1 MARVRDQGPWRA
13 VLALFQNRGV
23 PATRVLS
30 LDGLDALIGALAA
43 GGRQVVGPS
52 RRGDVVDLDE
62 VQSVT
67 DLPAGLADEQSPGR
81 YRIQATDEPLLF
93 AHTVTATSPRRW
105 LHPPH
110 ETLVRIRRVDG
121 SFAVDPRP
129 ADDPPLALVGIR
141 PCDVHG
147 IDVADR
153 VARAG
158 GDQRAVARRAA
169 TIVVAANCTRAD
181 ETCFCDSTGTGPE
194 ATTGHD
200 LALTEIHDDDGHR
213 FLVDIG
219 TDRGAQLLEGLPSR
233 PATDHDRQ
241 AAADGIEQA
250 RRQQQRALET
260 EGLHDALLGVL
271 EHPRWDD
278 VADRCL
284 SCGNCTLVCPT
295 CFCTTVEDRTD
306 LLGEWTERSRRWE
319 SCFSLDHSHLGEGS
333 VRDTV
338 HHRYRQWLTHKLATW
353 EDQFGESGCVGCGR
367 CITWCPV
374 GIDLTE
380 EVAALRLVPVDR

>member
-1 MARVRDQGPWRA
+1 MARRPG
-13 VLALFQNRGV
+13 LTQNRGV
-23 PATRVLS
+23 PGTQVLS
-30 LDGLDALIGALAA
+30 LDGLDALIAALAA
-43 GGRQVVGPS
+43 DGRQVVGPS
-52 RRGDVVDLDE
+52 RRGDVIDLDE

-67 DLPAGLADEQSPGR
+67 DLPTGIADEQAPGR
-81 YRIQATDEPLLF
+81 YRLQATDEPLVF
-93 AHTVTATSPRRW
+93 SHTVTATSPRRW

-110 ETLVRIRRVDG
+110 EALVRIRRVDG
-121 SFAVDPRP
+121 SFVVDPP
-129 ADDPPLALVGIR
+129 PTDDAPLALVGIR

-158 GDQRAVARRAA
+158 GDHRAVARRAA
-169 TIVVAANCTRAD
+169 TFVVAANCTRAG
-181 ETCFCDSTGTGPE
+181 ETCFCVSTGTGPE

-200 LALTEIHDDDGHR
+200 LALTEIHDADGHR
-213 FLVDIG
+213 FLVDSA
-219 TDRGAQLLEGLPSR
+219 TDRGAELLARVPST
-233 PATDHDRQ
+233 PATDQDSQ
-241 AAADGIEQA
+241 AAAAGIEHA
-250 RRQQQRALET
+250 RIQQRALET

-380 EVAALRLVPVDR
+380 EVSALRLTPVDQ

>member
-1 MARVRDQGPWRA
+1 MPDAH
-13 VLALFQNRGV
+13 
-23 PATRVLS
+23 VLS
-30 LDGLDALIGALAA
+30 LDGLDALIAALVAD
-43 GGRQVVGPS
+43 GRQVIGPS

-62 VQSVT
+62 VSSVA
-67 DLPAGLADEQSPGR
+67 DLPAGLQDEQSPGR
-81 YRIQATDEPLLF
+81 YRLRVTDEPLVF
-93 AHTVTATSPRRW
+93 GHTVTATSPRRW

-110 ETLVRIRRVDG
+110 EALVRIRRVNG
-121 SFAVDPRP
+121 SLAIDPPRP
-129 ADDPPLALVGIR
+129 EEPPLALFGIR

-147 IDVADR
+147 VDVADR

-158 GDQRAVARRAA
+158 NDHPAVARREA
-169 TIVVAANCTRAD
+169 TTIVAANCTRAG
-181 ETCFCDSTGTGPE
+181 ETCFCVSTGTGPE
-194 ATTGHD
+194 ATEGHD
-200 LALTEIHDDDGHR
+200 LALTEIRDDHGHR
-213 FLVDIG
+213 FLVEIA
-219 TDRGAQLLEGLPSR
+219 TERGADLLADVPST
-233 PATDHDRQ
+233 PATRADHD
-241 AAADGIEQA
+241 AAAAGIAHA
-250 RRQQQRALET
+250 REQQRQLET

-319 SCFSLDHSHLGEGS
+319 SCFNLDHSHLGEGS

-380 EVAALRLVPVDR
+380 EVAALRHTPADP

>member
-1 MARVRDQGPWRA
+1 MARRPG
-13 VLALFQNRGV
+13 LTQNRGV
-23 PATRVLS
+23 PGTQVLS
-30 LDGLDALIGALAA
+30 LDGLDALIAALAA
-43 GGRQVVGPS
+43 DGRQVVGPS
-52 RRGDVVDLDE
+52 RRGDVIDLDE
-62 VQSVT
+62 VRSVT
-67 DLPAGLADEQSPGR
+67 DLPTGIADEQAPGR
-81 YRIQATDEPLLF
+81 YRLPATDEPLVF
-93 AHTVTATSPRRW
+93 SHTVTATSPRRW

-110 ETLVRIRRVDG
+110 EALVRIRRVDG
-121 SFAVDPRP
+121 SFVVDPP
-129 ADDPPLALVGIR
+129 PTDDAPLALVGIR

-158 GDQRAVARRAA
+158 DDHRAVARRAA
-169 TIVVAANCTRAD
+169 TFVVAANCTRAG
-181 ETCFCDSTGTGPE
+181 ETCFCVSTGTGPE

-200 LALTEIHDDDGHR
+200 LALTEIHDADGHR
-213 FLVDIG
+213 FLVDIA
-219 TDRGAQLLEGLPSR
+219 TDRGAELLARVPST
-233 PATDHDRQ
+233 PATDQDSQ
-241 AAADGIEQA
+241 AAAAGIEHA
-250 RRQQQRALET
+250 RIQQRALET

-380 EVAALRLVPVDR
+380 EVSALRLTPVDQ